1 MNQCTWRS
9 DLWSTLSDNHHLP
22 ISFISLAFL
31 VFEFLVMVMSFAI
44 SDKTRRWVSNLNLS
58 WQGMI
63 DKQFLLTY
71 YQYKERCFL
80 SCHERGTKKKIWVP
94 MRNRTSD
101 LPTLCF
107 DALPLSHRD
116 STVSKVYY
124 GVHIINMLASRQ
136 GMMIQKNSINGIN
149 PLSLKWV
156 DVWSLQEPLLSS
168 QPLFRM
174 LFPWLVDLLNLAMSP
189 YFRL

>member
-94 MRNRTSD
+94 MRNQTSD
-101 LPTLCF
+101 LWIPHS
-107 DALPLSHRD
+107 DALLLSHRD
-116 STVSKVYY
+116 STMREVYY
-124 GVHIINMLASRQ
+124 EVHIRRVLHTARFCN
-136 GMMIQKNSINGIN
+136 
-149 PLSLKWV
+149 V
-156 DVWSLQEPLLSS
+156 DSVM
-168 QPLFRM
+168 F
-174 LFPWLVDLLNLAMSP
+174 VDRNRRDGKFWA
-189 YFRL
+189 R

>member
-80 SCHERGTKKKIWVP
+80 SCHECGTKKKIWVP
-94 MRNRTSD
+94 MRNQTSRPSNSV
-101 LPTLCF
+101 LRC
-107 DALPLSHRD
+107 
-116 STVSKVYY
+116 STIEPQRLHSERGLLWSSYY
-124 GVHIINMLASRQ
+124 QYVGKQTGNDDTE
-136 GMMIQKNSINGIN
+136 NSINGIN

-174 LFPWLVDLLNLAMSP
+174 LFPWLVDLLNSAMSP

>member
-1 MNQCTWRS
+1 
-9 DLWSTLSDNHHLP
+9 
-22 ISFISLAFL
+22 
-31 VFEFLVMVMSFAI
+31 
-44 SDKTRRWVSNLNLS
+44 
-58 WQGMI
+58 
-63 DKQFLLTY
+63 
-71 YQYKERCFL
+71 
-80 SCHERGTKKKIWVP
+80 
-94 MRNRTSD
+94 MRNRTSN
-101 LPTLCF
+101 LRIPRS

-116 STVSKVYY
+116 STVSEVYY
-124 GVHIINMLASRQ
+124 RVHIINMLASRQ

-174 LFPWLVDLLNLAMSP
+174 LFPWLVDLPNLAMSP

>member
-31 VFEFLVMVMSFAI
+31 VFEFLVMVMSYAI

-71 YQYKERCFL
+71 YQYKERCL
-80 SCHERGTKKKIWVP
+80 SSCHERGTKKKFWVP
-94 MRNRTSD
+94 MRNWTSD
-101 LPTLCF
+101 LRILCF
-107 DALPLSHRD
+107 NALPLSHRD
-116 STVSKVYY
+116 STVSEVYY

-156 DVWSLQEPLLSS
+156 DAWSLQEPLLSS